1 MADVIFVCV
10 REDVDRAEALAE
22 MFISGGCT
30 VHEGAFNNAALCLAG
45 AAVVVWSKLAMKSRD
60 FLAAAESAIA
70 EGKAVFAC
78 FSEAPS
84 SVSDIP
90 NFDLSSW
97 NGEANSEHLNPLFF
111 TVDRLAALNRDDL
124 AANDSEGMPMAEGW
138 TAELPSTPI
147 SSPRL
152 NLAPARVLALD
163 AGEKVSA

>member
-1 MADVIFVCV
+1 MADVVFLCV

-30 VHEGAFNNAALCLAG
+30 VYEGAFNNAALCLAG

-60 FLAAAESAIA
+60 FLAAAESAIS

-84 SVSDIP
+84 SISDIP

-97 NGEANSEHLNPLFF
+97 NGDATSEALNPLFF
-111 TVDRLAALNRDDL
+111 TVDRLATLNRDDL
-124 AANDSEGMPMAEGW
+124 AVNDSEGLPMAQGW
-138 TAELPSTPI
+138 TAELPSSPI
-147 SSPRL
+147 SAPKL
-152 NLAPARVLALD
+152 NLAHARVAALE